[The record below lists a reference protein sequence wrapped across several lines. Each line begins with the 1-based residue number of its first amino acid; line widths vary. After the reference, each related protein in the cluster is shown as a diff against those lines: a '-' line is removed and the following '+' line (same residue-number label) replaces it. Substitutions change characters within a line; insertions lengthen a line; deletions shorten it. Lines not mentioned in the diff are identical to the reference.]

1 MAAQKIIVIDD
12 SDTVREQVSIVLT
25 GAGYEI
31 IEAEDGLQGANVIRD
46 NPAAALAIC
55 DVNMPKLGGLDMLQ
69 LLGKSNDTAGA
80 PPSIP
85 VLMLTTE
92 GRPDLIERARSFG
105 AKGWMVKPFKP
116 TMLLATVKKLAR
128 RSP

>member
-1 MAAQKIIVIDD
+1 MTQRIIVIDD
-12 SDTVREQVSIVLT
+12 SETVREQLSIVLT

-31 IEAEDGLQGANVIRD
+31 IEAADGLQGANAIRE
-46 NPAAALAIC
+46 NSGASLAIC
-55 DVNMPKLGGLDMLQ
+55 DVNMPRLSGLDMLE
-69 LLGKSNDTAGA
+69 LLGSGGAAGM
-80 PPSIP
+80 PI
-85 VLMLTTE
+85 LMLTTE

-128 RSP
+128 AAAE